1 MKEFFDNL
9 KSKRIEKGIDLR
21 QISQKT
27 KLNLNILAAIEN
39 GELEQIPKG
48 YRRIYL
54 RRYIREI
61 GLDVDEVMKDYDML
75 VGDTDVE
82 KIAEHENL
90 RVDIKKGRF
99 ANPFARERMKI
110 IYTILGSVSIIG
122 LIILG
127 ILGLKSLMKAE
138 PHFEVKEISVP
149 VDDQLKNIIAS
160 VDSLDHPFLTK
171 EREKKLK
178 ERPDNR
184 IIVYAKERCWIK
196 QIIDFK
202 DTVEYIL
209 PKGKS
214 RTFPF
219 KEQIRFII
227 GRGDAVKIQVNDKV
241 FDHLAPKGV
250 IISRLVVDKFGIVS
264 KILRKPKP
272 KVEENDSTARS
283 RPDST
288 NGG

>member
-1 MKEFFDNL
+1 
-9 KSKRIEKGIDLR
+9 
-21 QISQKT
+21 
-27 KLNLNILAAIEN
+27 
-39 GELEQIPKG
+39 
-48 YRRIYL
+48 
-54 RRYIREI
+54 
-61 GLDVDEVMKDYDML
+61 ML